1 MIFTSNK
8 LHNFFIEHEHLIKE
22 FKITLSLIRN
32 SPLTLIGIIIII
44 ELMVL
49 ALFSPLLILPGEDVF
64 LGMYPNRILLPP
76 SSKHLFGTDEM
87 GRDIFSRCIYGTRV
101 SLHVGIIVIAIA
113 ATIGI
118 FLGGIAGYFGGKIDE
133 IIMRITD
140 AFLSIPSLVL
150 ALAVGATLGPGLN
163 NAIAAIA
170 VTWWP
175 WYARLVRSQVLQI
188 KEELYIEA
196 AKAIGGGKFYI
207 IAKHI
212 MPNCIAPI
220 IVNASMDIGYAIL
233 TAASLGFLGLG
244 AQPPIPEWGLMISAG
259 RKYMPTYWWY
269 ATFPGLMIFQSVLG
283 FNLLGDGLRD
293 ILDPRIRRRMRK

>member
-1 MIFTSNK
+1 MSNK

-22 FKITLSLIRN
+22 FKITLSLIKN

-44 ELMVL
+44 ELIVL
-49 ALFSPLLILPGEDVF
+49 ALLSPLLILPGEDVF
-64 LGMYPNRILLPP
+64 LGMYPDRILLPP
-76 SSKHLFGTDEM
+76 SNKHLFGTDEM
-87 GRDIFSRCIYGTRV
+87 GRDIFSRCIYGTRI
-101 SLHVGIIVIAIA
+101 SLQVGIIVIAIA
-113 ATIGI
+113 ATIGVI
-118 FLGGIAGYFGGKIDE
+118 LGGIAGYFGGKIDE

-140 AFLSIPSLVL
+140 AFLSIPSLIL

-207 IAKHI
+207 IVKHI

-220 IVNASMDIGYAIL
+220 IVNASMDVGYAIL

-244 AQPPIPEWGLMISAG
+244 AQPPIPEWGLMISTG
-259 RKYMPTYWWY
+259 RKYMPTCWWY

>member
-1 MIFTSNK
+1 MNNK
-8 LHNFFIEHEHLIKE
+8 IQKFIIEHEHLIKE
-22 FKITLSLIRN
+22 IKITLSLIRN
-32 SPLTLIGIIIII
+32 SPLTLVGIIIII
-44 ELMVL
+44 ELIIL
-49 ALFSPLLILPGEDVF
+49 ALFAPLLILPGEDVF
-64 LGMYPNRILLPP
+64 LGMYPDRILLPP
-76 SSKHLFGTDEM
+76 NNKHLFGTDEM
-87 GRDIFSRCIYGTRV
+87 GRDIFSRCIYGTRI
-101 SLHVGIIVIAIA
+101 SLRVGIIVIAIA
-113 ATIGI
+113 ATVGI
-118 FLGGIAGYFGGKIDE
+118 ILGGISGYIGGIIDE

-140 AFLSIPSLVL
+140 AFLSIPSLIL
-150 ALAVGATLGPGLN
+150 ALAVGASLGPGLE

-170 VTWWP
+170 ITWWP

-196 AKAIGGGKFYI
+196 ARAIGGSKLYI
-207 IAKHI
+207 IIKHI
-212 MPNCIAPI
+212 IPNCISPI

-244 AQPPIPEWGLMISAG
+244 AQAPTPEWGLMISSG
-259 RKYMPTYWWY
+259 RKYMPTCWWY